1 MKKLQEKIKL
11 MEGYLNTI
19 DEILNELDIEIEAKY
34 NESQNLSLFN
44 EERTKIE
51 NLSIDYNLASIDFI
65 DEVLLPIAEIIDEVK
80 IQAGLE

>member
-1 MKKLQEKIKL
+1 MKKLQEKIRL

-19 DEILNELDIEIEAKY
+19 DKILNELDIEIEAKY

-51 NLSIDYNLASIDFI
+51 NLSIDYNLVSIDFI
-65 DEVLLPIAEIIDEVK
+65 DEVILPIAEIIDEVK

>member
-65 DEVLLPIAEIIDEVK
+65 DEVILPIAEIIDEVK

>member
-19 DEILNELDIEIEAKY
+19 DEILNELDIEIETKY

-65 DEVLLPIAEIIDEVK
+65 DEVILPIAEIIDEVK